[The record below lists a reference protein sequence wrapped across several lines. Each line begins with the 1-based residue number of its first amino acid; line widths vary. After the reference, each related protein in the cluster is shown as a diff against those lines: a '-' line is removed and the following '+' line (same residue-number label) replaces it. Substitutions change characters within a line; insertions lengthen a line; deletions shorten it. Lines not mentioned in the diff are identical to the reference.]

1 MKNVN
6 KYVIIGSTAI
16 KHQLEKNGIDIP
28 PRFAKRSL
36 DLDLLAKSENQK
48 DVLSEFPHADI
59 VCGDKIM
66 DDYHFNNEYAS
77 LDEIYTLKMSHIF
90 WDNGG
95 KPGQWFTHMNDIV
108 ALRKMD
114 CEIIDPLYTSAKKE
128 WTKRFGKPG
137 ASLNVNKEEFF
148 STGVDRYVDHDSLHE
163 TIAFYDYPI
172 FYDFLKEGEE
182 VLTDKTKFFNM
193 SFEKQLRAVQE
204 EAMVLALERDII
216 PLKEKPNKFYVH
228 NSYIKNL
235 KKLVTQYSSG
245 WFPKFI
251 SENWEL
257 VAVRISNKDPLE
269 DFIENLG
276 DSGKIR
282 PGDLWDKKSYLWW
295 GKM

>member
-95 KPGQWFTHMNDIV
+95 KPGHWFTHMNDIV

-282 PGDLWDKKSYLWW
+282 PGDLWDKKSDLWW

>member
-1 MKNVN
+1 MKNLN

-16 KHQLEKNGIDIP
+16 KHQLEKNSLDIP
-28 PRFAKRSL
+28 PRFTKRSL
-36 DLDLLAKSENQK
+36 DLDILVKPENQK
-48 DVLSEFPHADI
+48 DVLSEFPYADI
-59 VCGDKIM
+59 VCGDSIL
-66 DDYHFNNEYAS
+66 DDYHFNDIYAS
-77 LDEIYTLKMSHIF
+77 LNEIYTLKMSHIF
-90 WDNGG
+90 WDHGG
-95 KPGQWFTHMNDIV
+95 KPGQWFIHMNDIV

-114 CEIIDPLYTSAKKE
+114 CEIIEPLYTSAKNE
-128 WTKRFGKPG
+128 WIKRFGKPG
-137 ASLNVNKEEFF
+137 ASLNANKEEFF

-228 NSYIKNL
+228 NSYIKNI

-257 VAVRISNKDPLE
+257 VAIRISDKDPLE
-269 DFIENLG
+269 DFIDNLG

-282 PGDLWDKKSYLWW
+282 PGDLWDKRSDLWW

>member
-1 MKNVN
+1 MKNIN

-16 KHQLEKNGIDIP
+16 KHQLERNNLSVP
-28 PRFAKRSL
+28 PRFTKMTL
-36 DLDLLAKSENQK
+36 DLDLLVKSKNQK
-48 DVLSEFPHADI
+48 DVLSEFPHADLI
-59 VCGDKIM
+59 CGDVIM
-66 DDYHFNNEYAS
+66 DDYHFNNVYAS
-77 LDEIYTLKMSHIF
+77 LDEVYTLKMSHIF
-90 WDNGG
+90 WDHGG
-95 KPGQWFTHMNDIV
+95 KPGQWFIHMNDIV
-108 ALRKMD
+108 ALRKMG
-114 CEIIDPLYTSAKKE
+114 CKIIDPLYTSAKKE

-137 ASLNVNKEEFF
+137 TSLNVSRKEFF
-148 STGVDRYVDHDSLHE
+148 STGVNRYVDHDSLHE

-257 VAVRISNKDPLE
+257 VAVRIPNKDLLE

-276 DSGKIR
+276 EFGRIR
-282 PGDLWDKKSYLWW
+282 PGDLWDKRSDLWW
-295 GKM
+295 G